1 MDLSWLQ
8 STVLGFLSGLTDI
21 LPVCAQAHKAILLKM
36 FGSDV
41 EPPVM
46 RLMIHLA
53 TLAALYYCCSAQIM
67 RMNRQL
73 KLAKVPKKRRKR
85 PVDVRVIMDFRLLRV
100 TLIPLVLVYL
110 IYSKTSVH
118 NMALSWIALY
128 TLLNAVILYLPV
140 LLPTGNKDSRIFS
153 PFEGILMGLGA
164 SLSIIPGVSA
174 IGSMNAVG
182 SLCGGDR
189 TYVLNMSFLV
199 QMAVTLLLVV
209 YDVMML
215 LEIGAG
221 TISFAILLSYLLS
234 AAAAFAG
241 VFLGV
246 RVMRALAA
254 NVGFNGFAYY
264 SLGLALFTFILYLQ
278 A

>member
-8 STVLGFLSGLTDI
+8 SIILGFLSGLADI
-21 LPVCAQAHKAILLKM
+21 LPVCAQVHKAIILKM
-36 FGSDV
+36 FGSEV

-110 IYSKTSVH
+110 VYSRTSVH
-118 NMALSWIALY
+118 NMALNWIALY

-140 LLPTGNKDSRIFS
+140 LLPTGNKDSRTFS
-153 PFEGILMGLGA
+153 PFEGVLMGLGA

-189 TYVLNMSFLV
+189 TYVLNLSFLV
-199 QMAVTLLLVV
+199 QMAVTVLLIV

-221 TISFAILLSYLLS
+221 TISFAILLGYLLA

-264 SLGLALFTFILYLQ
+264 SLGLALFSFILYLQ

>member
-140 LLPTGNKDSRIFS
+140 LLPTGNKDSRTFS

-199 QMAVTLLLVV
+199 QMAVTLLLIV
-209 YDVMML
+209 YDVMLL

>member
-1 MDLSWLQ
+1 
-8 STVLGFLSGLTDI
+8 
-21 LPVCAQAHKAILLKM
+21 
-36 FGSDV
+36 
-41 EPPVM
+41 M

-140 LLPTGNKDSRIFS
+140 LLPTGNKDSRTFS

-199 QMAVTLLLVV
+199 QMAVTLLLIV
-209 YDVMML
+209 YDVMLL

>member
-53 TLAALYYCCSAQIM
+53 TLAALYDCCSAQIM

-140 LLPTGNKDSRIFS
+140 LLPTGNKDSRTFS

-164 SLSIIPGVSA
+164 SLSVIPGVSA

-199 QMAVTLLLVV
+199 QMAVTLLLIV
-209 YDVMML
+209 YDVMLL

>member
-140 LLPTGNKDSRIFS
+140 LLPTGNKDSRTFS

>member
-140 LLPTGNKDSRIFS
+140 LLPTGNKDSRTFS

-199 QMAVTLLLVV
+199 QMAVTLLLIV
-209 YDVMML
+209 YDVMLL

-264 SLGLALFTFILYLQ
+264 SLGLALFTFIFYLQ

>member
-73 KLAKVPKKRRKR
+73 KLAKVPNKRRKR

-140 LLPTGNKDSRIFS
+140 LLPTGNKDSRTFS

-199 QMAVTLLLVV
+199 QMAVTLLLIV
-209 YDVMML
+209 YAVMLL

>member
-140 LLPTGNKDSRIFS
+140 LLPTSNKDSRTFS

-199 QMAVTLLLVV
+199 QMAVTLLLIV
-209 YDVMML
+209 YDVMLL

>member
-53 TLAALYYCCSAQIM
+53 TLAALYYCGSAQIM

-140 LLPTGNKDSRIFS
+140 LLPTGNKDSRTFS

-164 SLSIIPGVSA
+164 SLSVIPGVSA

-199 QMAVTLLLVV
+199 QMAVTLLLIV
-209 YDVMML
+209 YDVMLL

>member
-140 LLPTGNKDSRIFS
+140 LLPTGNKDSRTFS

-164 SLSIIPGVSA
+164 SLSVIPGVSA
-174 IGSMNAVG
+174 IGSINAVG

-199 QMAVTLLLVV
+199 QMAVTLLLIV
-209 YDVMML
+209 YDVMLL

>member
-85 PVDVRVIMDFRLLRV
+85 PVDVRVILDFRLLRV

-140 LLPTGNKDSRIFS
+140 LLPTGNKDSRTFS

-199 QMAVTLLLVV
+199 QMAVTLLLIV
-209 YDVMML
+209 YDVMLL

>member
-140 LLPTGNKDSRIFS
+140 LLPTGNKDSRTIS

-199 QMAVTLLLVV
+199 QMAVTLLLIV
-209 YDVMML
+209 YDVMLL

>member
-8 STVLGFLSGLTDI
+8 STVLGFLSGLPDI
-21 LPVCAQAHKAILLKM
+21 LPVCAQAHKAIFLKM

-140 LLPTGNKDSRIFS
+140 LLPTGNKDSRTFS

-189 TYVLNMSFLV
+189 TYVLNLSFLV
-199 QMAVTLLLVV
+199 QMAVTLLLIV
-209 YDVMML
+209 YDVMLL

>member
-8 STVLGFLSGLTDI
+8 SAVLGFLSGLTDI
-21 LPVCAQAHKAILLKM
+21 LPVCAQAHKAILLKI

-41 EPPVM
+41 EPPIM

-53 TLAALYYCCSAQIM
+53 TLAALYYCCSGQIM

-73 KLAKVPKKRRKR
+73 KLARIPKKRRKR
-85 PVDVRVIMDFRLLRV
+85 PVDMRVIMDFRLLRI
-100 TLIPLVLVYL
+100 TIIPVVLVYL
-110 IYSKTSVH
+110 LYRKTSVQ
-118 NMALSWIALY
+118 NMDLNWIAVYL
-128 TLLNAVILYLPV
+128 LLNAVILYLPV
-140 LLPTGNKDSRIFS
+140 LLPTGNKDSRTFS
-153 PFEGILMGLGA
+153 RFEGVLMGLGA
-164 SLSIIPGVSA
+164 SLSIIPGISP
-174 IGSMNAVG
+174 IGAMNSVG
-182 SLCGGDR
+182 SLCGGER
-189 TYVLNMSFLV
+189 TYVLNMSLLV
-199 QMAVTLLLVV
+199 QMAVTVLLIV
-209 YDVMML
+209 YDVVML
-215 LEIGAG
+215 LELGAG
-221 TISFAILLSYLLS
+221 TIGFGILLSYLLS

-246 RVMRALAA
+246 KVMRSLAV

>member
-100 TLIPLVLVYL
+100 TLIPLVLAYL

-140 LLPTGNKDSRIFS
+140 LLPTGNKDSRTFS

-164 SLSIIPGVSA
+164 SLSVIPGVSA

-199 QMAVTLLLVV
+199 QMAVTLLLIV
-209 YDVMML
+209 YDVMLL